1 MATNKE
7 LIRLPI
13 ATQPVRLKRLRK
25 NEISVGANVILNV
38 LFLVSIALIIIPFV
52 LLVTVSV
59 SDNDTLIQEGYR
71 FIPNVWSGDAY
82 TFLFESPRLVRD
94 AYMVTIIVT
103 VVGTFGHVLLGA
115 LVGYSLT
122 KTRMPGHT
130 FITIFVFFTMLFNG
144 GLVSTYII
152 NTQFLGFRNAFRGL
166 ILPLMFNV
174 WHVLILRTYF
184 ATAIPAS
191 IEESARID
199 GANDLRIFFQIVVP
213 LSKPVLATIGL
224 FAALIYWNDW
234 FQSLLYITDPRMY
247 TLQFVMLQT
256 LRQIEM
262 MQRLLTMGAP
272 GDVVDRLRDL
282 PAESVR
288 FAMVVVSIG
297 PIVFAYPFFQR
308 YFVKGV
314 TIGALKG

>member
-1 MATNKE
+1 MAT
-7 LIRLPI
+7 
-13 ATQPVRLKRLRK
+13 ATLRK
-25 NEISVGANVILNV
+25 NEISAAANVVLHIVFVIAIVLIL
-38 LFLVSIALIIIPFV
+38 IPFV
-52 LLVTVSV
+52 LLITVSFT
-59 SDNDTLIQEGYR
+59 DNDTLVQEGYR
-71 FIPNVWSGDAY
+71 FIPSTWSTQAY
-82 TFLFESPRLVRD
+82 GFLFQNTRLVRD
-94 AYMVTIIVT
+94 AYGVTIIVT
-103 VVGTFGHVLLGA
+103 VVGTVGHVFLGA

-130 FITIFVFFTMLFNG
+130 FFTVFVFFTLLFNG

-152 NTQFLGFRNAFRGL
+152 NTQLLGFRNAFRGL

-199 GANDLRIFFQIVVP
+199 GANDLRIFFQIVLP
-213 LSKPVLATIGL
+213 LSKPVLATIAL

-234 FQSLLYITDPRMY
+234 FQSLLYITNERMY
-247 TLQFVMLQT
+247 SLQFVMLQT

-262 MQRLLTMGAP
+262 MQRLLAMGAS
-272 GDVVDRLRDL
+272 GDVLDRLREL
-282 PAESVR
+282 PKEAVR

-297 PIVFAYPFFQR
+297 PIIFAYPFFQR

>member
-1 MATNKE
+1 MAQSK
-7 LIRLPI
+7 
-13 ATQPVRLKRLRK
+13 LRK
-25 NEISVGANVILNV
+25 NEISFGANVVLHV
-38 LFLVSIALIIIPFV
+38 LFVISIVLILIPFV
-52 LLVTVSV
+52 LLVTVSFT
-59 SDNDTLIQEGYR
+59 DNDTLVQEGYR
-71 FIPNVWSGDAY
+71 FIPGQWSGEAY
-82 TFLFESPRLVRD
+82 RFLFANPRLVRD
-94 AYMVTIIVT
+94 AYGVTILVT
-103 VVGTFGHVLLGA
+103 VVGTLGHVLLGA

-130 FITIFVFFTMLFNG
+130 FFTFFVFFTMLFNG

-152 NTQFLGFRNAFRGL
+152 NTQLLGFRNHFRGL

-184 ATAIPAS
+184 ATAIPGS
-191 IEESARID
+191 IEESAKMD
-199 GANDLRIFFQIVVP
+199 GANDLRIFFQIVLP

-234 FQSLLYITDPRMY
+234 FQSLLYITNERMY
-247 TLQFVMLQT
+247 SLQFVMLQT

-262 MQRLLTMGAP
+262 MQRLLAMGAS
-272 GDVVDRLRDL
+272 GDVIDRLRDL
-282 PAESVR
+282 PDEAVR
-288 FAMVVVSIG
+288 FAMVIVSIG
-297 PIVFAYPFFQR
+297 PIIFAYPFFQR

>member
-1 MATNKE
+1 MATITE
-7 LIRLPI
+7 PADSAATTRR
-13 ATQPVRLKRLRK
+13 TQPKKLRK
-25 NEISVGANVILNV
+25 NEISLTANIVLNV
-38 LFLVSIALIIIPFV
+38 VFLIAVALILIPFF
-52 LLVTVSV
+52 LLVTVSLT
-59 SDNDTLIQEGYR
+59 DNDTLIQEGYR
-71 FIPNVWSGDAY
+71 FIPSLWSTEAY
-82 TFLFESPRLVRD
+82 SFLFQSPRLVRD

-115 LVGYSLT
+115 LVGYALT
-122 KTRMPGHT
+122 KTKMPGHT
-130 FITIFVFFTMLFNG
+130 FFTVFVFFTMLFNG

-191 IEESARID
+191 IEESAKID

-234 FQSLLYITDPRMY
+234 FQSLLYITEPRMY
-247 TLQFVMLQT
+247 SLQFVMLQT

-272 GDVVDRLRDL
+272 GDVIDRLRDL
-282 PAESVR
+282 PQESVR

-297 PIVFAYPFFQR
+297 PIIFAYPFFQR